1 MFEESNVFVQKS
13 GTDFN
18 TFSNMVV
25 LDGVERLGYETYVES
40 INDQAETI
48 GYDMSKLEVFYTD
61 ELKRM
66 IISERIPVTDRFA
79 QEVKM

>member
-1 MFEESNVFVQKS
+1 
-13 GTDFN
+13 
-18 TFSNMVV
+18 MVV

-40 INDQAETI
+40 INDKAETI
-48 GYDMSKLEVFYTD
+48 GYDMSKLEVFYTE

>member
-48 GYDMSKLEVFYTD
+48 GYDMSKLEVFYTE

>member
-1 MFEESNVFVQKS
+1 
-13 GTDFN
+13 
-18 TFSNMVV
+18 MVV

-48 GYDMSKLEVFYTD
+48 GYDMSKLEVFYTE

>member
-40 INDQAETI
+40 INDKVETI
-48 GYDMSKLEVFYTD
+48 GYDMSKLEVFYTE

-66 IISERIPVTDRFA
+66 FISERIPVTDRFA